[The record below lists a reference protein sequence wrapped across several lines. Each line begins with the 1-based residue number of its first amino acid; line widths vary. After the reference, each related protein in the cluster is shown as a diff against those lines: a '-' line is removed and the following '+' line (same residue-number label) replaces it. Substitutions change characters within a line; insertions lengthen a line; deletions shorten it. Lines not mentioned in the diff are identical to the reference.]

1 MPTHGALARWPARTH
16 TQPRPT
22 KSHFFF
28 SFARGPS
35 RARAPRPPGSRA
47 RASRWQRARTK
58 SSHERHPS
66 RTAAI
71 RASLSVPGPPM
82 SPQHARSSARDQPKN
97 EPGGRGKKKPK
108 RPAPRARSAHFP
120 SHPPPVRRARERGRG
135 RHARASERA
144 RAPAAPRDAPASS
157 LMAAACR
164 AGRGGGAS
172 AARALWRPD
181 GPFRCLPPSGFDRG
195 EKEITCVLTCGSGRR
210 IGRAARARARRPRAP
225 P

>member
-1 MPTHGALARWPARTH
+1 MPTHGALARWPARTL

-22 KSHFFF
+22 KSHFFS

-71 RASLSVPGPPM
+71 RASLCARAPHPP
-82 SPQHARSSARDQPKN
+82 PARTLERA
-97 EPGGRGKKKPK
+97 
-108 RPAPRARSAHFP
+108 RPACGRAREKKSKAPRPARPLRAFSLTPSPRPPRAR
-120 SHPPPVRRARERGRG
+120 ARPRGTREG
-135 RHARASERA
+135 ERA
-144 RAPAAPRDAPASS
+144 IARPRRDARRTRLVAHGCCLP
-157 LMAAACR
+157 
-164 AGRGGGAS
+164 GRPGGGGAS
-172 AARALWRPD
+172 AARALWRPH
-181 GPFRCLPPSGFDRG
+181 GPCRCLPPSGFDRG
-195 EKEITCVLTCGSGRR
+195 EAEIACVLTCGSGRR